1 MLYNEKDFIEYR
13 GERMDTRETTCC
25 FSGHRPM
32 KLPWGMRES
41 DPRCAM
47 TKAWIARQL
56 QELYDEGYR
65 HFICGMAIGCDTYFA
80 DEVLALREKHGDITL
95 EAAIPCSDQ
104 ASRWNSKQKTKYAEL
119 ISACDS
125 VKVFQ
130 EQYSTGCMLRR
141 NEYMVDRSS
150 TLIACFDGRPG
161 GTMNTIVYAKREG
174 LAVRMLDVSELQAE
188 TTI

>member
-65 HFICGMAIGCDTYFA
+65 HFICGMAIGCDT
-80 DEVLALREKHGDITL
+80 
-95 EAAIPCSDQ
+95 
-104 ASRWNSKQKTKYAEL
+104 
-119 ISACDS
+119 
-125 VKVFQ
+125 
-130 EQYSTGCMLRR
+130 
-141 NEYMVDRSS
+141 
-150 TLIACFDGRPG
+150 
-161 GTMNTIVYAKREG
+161 
-174 LAVRMLDVSELQAE
+174 
-188 TTI
+188 

>member
-1 MLYNEKDFIEYR
+1 
-13 GERMDTRETTCC
+13 MDEQAITCC
-25 FSGHRPM
+25 FTGHRPQS
-32 KLPWGMRES
+32 LPWGANEN
-41 DPRCAM
+41 DPRCLELKLELA
-47 TKAWIARQL
+47 ARL
-56 QELYDEGYR
+56 EGVYEAGWR
-65 HFICGMAIGCDTYFA
+65 HFLCGMAIGCDTYFA

-141 NEYMVDRSS
+141 NEYMVDCSS